1 MNARGTPGRLL
12 VSLASLVLL
21 AGCASGASPTAPP
34 ASPTPTSAPSAA
46 VATPT
51 PAPTPTATPALTPGV
66 VVTSDVAYESANP
79 VLVPGVLDVY
89 APATA
94 GPWPVVV
101 MFHPLPSEVSKG
113 SLAEPARRVADLGFV
128 VLVPAW
134 GHPTDGRYGSA
145 GGAPTYDQ
153 LLAQNSEAAFAVAFA
168 WARAA
173 ECGGDPATMIVFGW
187 SAGAMVGAMV
197 AFARPEPSAGCLA
210 GTTLGAIDA
219 LITWEGDWILSNPAL
234 GWDGLLAADPRLL
247 ANDTPWPYLTQ
258 DKDLK
263 VVMLVSDH
271 PGAQFERKVSDPR
284 VADSFFSVRD
294 PSGVL
299 HRQLEASGALADGIF
314 DFGDGQWLLFSALQA
329 QGNPVSLDVMP
340 GSTHYTLS
348 DAGWKVFL
356 AAFPKAAAPDRGQP
370 TP

>member
-1 MNARGTPGRLL
+1 MNASPPTGRLL
-12 VSLASLVLL
+12 VGLTVVALL
-21 AGCASGASPTAPP
+21 GGCASGTGPTM
-34 ASPTPTSAPSAA
+34 TPTSASPSSGAA
-46 VATPT
+46 T
-51 PAPTPTATPALTPGV
+51 PAPIVAAAATPAPTPGV
-66 VVTSDVAYESANP
+66 VVTSDVAYESGNP
-79 VLVPGVLDVY
+79 VLAPGVLDVY
-89 APATA
+89 APAKA

-101 MFHPLPSEVSKG
+101 MFHPLPSEVSKD

-128 VLVPAW
+128 VLVPAR
-134 GHPTDGRYGSA
+134 GHASDGRYGSA

-153 LLAQNSEAAFAVAFA
+153 LLAQNSQAACAVGF
-168 WARAA
+168 ARAHAA
-173 ECGGDPATMIVFGW
+173 EYGGDPATMIVFGW

-247 ANDTPWPYLTQ
+247 ANDTPWPHLAQ
-258 DKDLK
+258 DNDLK

-271 PGAQFERKVSDPR
+271 PGAQFERKVSDPG
-284 VADSFFSVRD
+284 VADSFFAVRD

-299 HRQLEASGALADGIF
+299 RGQLEASGALVDGLF
-314 DFGDGQWLLFSALQA
+314 DFGDGQRLLFSALQA
-329 QGNPVSLDVMP
+329 QGNPISLDVMP

-348 DAGWKVFL
+348 DAGWKVLL
-356 AAFPKAAAPDRGQP
+356 AAFGKAVAQD
-370 TP
+370 